1 MKRVIVTLAAAGL
14 MLSQMAATHAA
25 TFANFTGINGTAPP
39 GVELLNYNSG
49 GTQIPVNTYDSTYS
63 NAILQTVGPSGAP
76 GADQV
81 DFYYRPGIPEVGAPV
96 GTAIPANLNYTAS
109 TAQSVNPITGT
120 TTGALNFDSVT
131 LAVTPIGT
139 APTPGKNNLLTMTV
153 STILLNGASGLLSA
167 TALPS
172 NTATFGGSD
181 LVIGG
186 TYETTVTFTSDYI
199 NFAGATNKG
208 YAIGYSGITPLY
220 QTESGAMFDP
230 IFINQFLAEEAGT
243 FSATGLTPPNLPEPG
258 AISML
263 LGLGISSSLF
273 LRRRRR

>member
-1 MKRVIVTLAAAGL
+1 
-14 MLSQMAATHAA
+14 MLSQIAATHAA

-49 GTQIPVNTYDSTYS
+49 GTQIPVNTYDSTYT
-63 NAILQTVGPSGAP
+63 NAVLQTVGPSGAP
-76 GADQV
+76 GA
-81 DFYYRPGIPEVGAPV
+81 EVGAPV
-96 GTAIPANLNYTAS
+96 GTAIPANLNYSAT

-120 TTGALNFDSVT
+120 TTGALNFDSVSLT
-131 LAVTPIGT
+131 VTPIGT

-153 STILLNGASGLLSA
+153 TTILLNGASGLLSA

-199 NFAGATNKG
+199 DFTGATNKG

-220 QTESGAMFDP
+220 QTEEGGMFDP

-243 FSATGLTPPNLPEPG
+243 FSATGLAPPNLPEPG

-263 LGLGISSSLF
+263 VGLGISSSLF